1 MFLKRDS
8 FDDLIKCL
16 KKSEILILIGARQ
29 VGKTH
34 LMIEL
39 EKFAKAKKKKTKYF
53 NLEIP
58 KDSRYFNQDLVS
70 LYKDIT
76 KNTDFIFI
84 DEFQYFENA

>member
-1 MFLKRDS
+1 MLVKRDS

-39 EKFAKAKKKKTKYF
+39 GCQRAFMRGFLKLMWF
-53 NLEIP
+53 
-58 KDSRYFNQDLVS
+58 
-70 LYKDIT
+70 
-76 KNTDFIFI
+76 
-84 DEFQYFENA
+84 

>member
-1 MFLKRDS
+1 MLVKRDS

-39 EKFAKAKKKKTKYF
+39 EKFAKAKKKKSKNIFYLTME
-53 NLEIP
+53 LEILL
-58 KDSRYFNQDLVS
+58 SVIFRY
-70 LYKDIT
+70 
-76 KNTDFIFI
+76 
-84 DEFQYFENA
+84 